1 MKWIY
6 LVVIITFF
14 TGCDMMQS
22 DAQKEEKRVA
32 QKVIFE
38 KQVAETKEIQ
48 LKKLDLQTQ
57 QELAL
62 LNSKKELAEIEKAK
76 VIEKI
81 RIEAELQKQKVLLEQ
96 QKIQAAFD
104 QKLREQDQK
113 DSLELKRYLILSMT
127 IILAL
132 LSYFGFYYF
141 KKKREDKLRAYND
154 NLEKYMKAK
163 ENEARVKIAE
173 KMLDA
178 ISSGHLDKQQESQ
191 LIGAFTGE
199 TNGSYQQQLESTQSK
214 TSNADAD
221 IIDVVE
227 DETSKKD

>member
-1 MKWIY
+1 MKFIY
-6 LVVIITFF
+6 FTLLLVLFS
-14 TGCDMMQS
+14 GCDLIQS
-22 DAQKEEKRVA
+22 DAEKEQKRIE
-32 QKVIFE
+32 QKKIFE
-38 KQVAETKEIQ
+38 TKVSETKEVQ
-48 LKKLDLQTQ
+48 LRKLDLETQ
-57 QELAL
+57 KELAI
-62 LNSKKELAEIEKAK
+62 LNSQKELAEIEKAK
-76 VIEKI
+76 EIEKI

-104 QKLREQDQK
+104 QKLREQEQR

-127 IILAL
+127 ILLAL
-132 LSYFGFYYF
+132 LLYFGFFYF

-199 TNGSYQQQLESTQSK
+199 ATGSYQQQLESTK
-214 TSNADAD
+214 DNDDTDAE
-221 IIDVVE
+221 IIDVTE
-227 DETSKKD
+227 DKSDSK